1 MKIVLDVNVWVSALL
16 WGGLPTK
23 IFYLARQNRLII
35 LVSDSILKELENTLR
50 REKFKQQL
58 NKRKLTVE
66 YLITITQRLC
76 KKSPDSSINFNV
88 PELRDVKDNHVL
100 GAAASAQAEVLVT
113 GDKYLLVLKNFG
125 EILIMSPA
133 DFLQSYF
140 PE

>member
-35 LVSDSILKELENTLR
+35 LVSDSILKELENTLK

-76 KKSPDSSINFNV
+76 KKSPD
-88 PELRDVKDNHVL
+88 
-100 GAAASAQAEVLVT
+100 
-113 GDKYLLVLKNFG
+113 
-125 EILIMSPA
+125 
-133 DFLQSYF
+133 
-140 PE
+140 